1 MQSGKSRLRRSGMPP
16 SEKKRTVP
24 MEKGWLQASLAIVLV
39 GSITLSG
46 CAAKPNAG
54 DAQPTSSTTT
64 SDKQA
69 PETPLTG
76 AEPSDGNSK
85 DKDTGREKPKDEP
98 ELEAPV
104 PAVPQEEK
112 PAKEPNGTPADNLTE
127 NPDENSSTTVE
138 TGPKQGETA
147 VVDKKK
153 PTPTA
158 AESTYGGKSN
168 TTKPK
173 QPNKAGRELSW
184 YYMKKKKGV
193 VPDFPAAKAFKPEQ
207 KVVWVGTGKNV
218 YLTFDTGSGLG
229 DADKLLKALKDGG
242 VKATFFVTGRNIKK
256 NPEFIKQAV
265 EEGHLVL
272 NHSMSHRSFTEMTDD
287 EVKKEIADTETSYK
301 AVTGQEL
308 EKFFRFPYG
317 KYNSHLLQLVADL
330 GYTSVFWSTAMKDWV
345 PRKNGADDAYNDI
358 INHLHDGDIILMHQ
372 NSKENVEALPRII
385 KKIEEE
391 GYHFSLVSD
400 LTPSQN

>member
-1 MQSGKSRLRRSGMPP
+1 MQPDKSRPLHWA
-16 SEKKRTVP
+16 KKRTIP
-24 MEKGWLQASLAIVLV
+24 MKKGWLQTSLALVLV
-39 GSITLSG
+39 GSLTLSG
-46 CAAKPNAG
+46 CAAKPIASGMQPVSNTTKSEPPAPDASSIGSSSEGTG
-54 DAQPTSSTTT
+54 DIAV
-64 SDKQA
+64 
-69 PETPLTG
+69 PEP
-76 AEPSDGNSK
+76 
-85 DKDTGREKPKDEP
+85 PKEEP
-98 ELEAPV
+98 EAEAAAPD
-104 PAVPQEEK
+104 APQEEK
-112 PAKEPNGTPADNLTE
+112 PNAKPAQVPTGTQSDKPADATADKPTA
-127 NPDENSSTTVE
+127 NPSTTTE
-138 TGPKQGETA
+138 TGPKQGGA
-147 VVDKKK
+147 AAVDKKPSK
-153 PTPTA
+153 PTA
-158 AESTYGGKSN
+158 KDA
-168 TTKPK
+168 TKPK
-173 QPNKAGRELSW
+173 QPSKAQQELSW
-184 YYMKKKKGV
+184 FYMKKKKGV

-229 DADKLLKALKDGG
+229 EADKLLKALKDGG
-242 VKATFFVTGRNIKK
+242 VKATFFVTGRNIKN

-272 NHSMSHRSFTEMTDD
+272 NHSMSHRSFTEMSDD
-287 EVKKEIADTETSYK
+287 EVKKEIADTEAAYK

-317 KYNSHLLQLVADL
+317 KYNPHLLQLVADL

-345 PRKNGADDAYNDI
+345 PRKNGADDAYNDV